1 MTYWRAMMIK
11 LTTEQVE
18 QLCDRCR
25 YPMTVSGD
33 DLEALCDKCPLTV
46 AERMEQIERECE
58 A

>member
-1 MTYWRAMMIK
+1 MII

-18 QLCDRCR
+18 SLCDRCR

-33 DLEALCDKCPLTV
+33 DLDALCDKCPLKV
-46 AERMEQIERECE
+46 AERIEKIERECE